1 MISLLA
7 DENLK
12 SAIVGGLLRRKPA
25 MDIVRVQDVGLSGK
39 ADNQV
44 LEWAMEHSRILV
56 THDINT
62 IPAEAYSRVRK
73 NLPMPGI
80 FVIPSRMPVGEAI
93 EEIALLEECS
103 SPGEWDNQVVFLPI

>member
-12 SAIVGGLLRRKPA
+12 SAIARGLLRRNPT
-25 MDIVRVQDVGLSGK
+25 MDLVRVQDVGLSGR
-39 ADNQV
+39 ADNHV
-44 LEWAMEHSRILV
+44 LEWSATHNRILV

-62 IPAEAYSRVRK
+62 IPAEAYSRIRE

-93 EEIALLEECS
+93 EQIVLLEECS
-103 SPGEWDNQVVFLPI
+103 STGEWENQVVFLPI